1 MDYYS
6 YSNKG
11 YIKLLIRYLFYD
23 LKTLI
28 YVIFMLTAVFY
39 SISNLLNKEI
49 NKNLI
54 QYGGLHESMTTYSVE
69 LSDSASSNELNI
81 VLDIFNKYKIIDIK
95 EIWLK
100 FSPLSKVGVEFSTE
114 NPIPDTSI
122 VGRGFSREELL
133 DGKKVIILNKEDYQ
147 GYYKNFMIGDEILL
161 GGQKFRLIGISYE
174 ADQSVVPVKCLLG
187 IDMEGSFRINNLIL
201 KTEKSLKSKDIS
213 NIKKNY
219 YIKNSD
225 SSIKDCFKVRSLFGN
240 VLEDIFNNLIDYI
253 FSIILIL
260 AFSLFLLIQ
269 TCSILFYK
277 NESHQFAYI
286 VSGSEKNHLKH
297 IIYGEVIASI
307 MISLMFSYLI
317 MLGEKLWIN

>member
-1 MDYYS
+1 
-6 YSNKG
+6 
-11 YIKLLIRYLFYD
+11 
-23 LKTLI
+23 
-28 YVIFMLTAVFY
+28 MLTAVFY

-95 EIWLK
+95 EIWMK
-100 FSPLSKVGVEFSTE
+100 FSPLSKVGVEFSTD
-114 NPIPDTSI
+114 NPVPDTSI

-201 KTEKSLKSKDIS
+201 KTEKTLKRKDIS

-225 SSIKDCFKVRSLFGN
+225 RSITDCFKVRSLFGD

-277 NESHQFAYI
+277 NESHRFAYL
-286 VSGSEKNHLKH
+286 VSGSDKDYLKH

-307 MISLMFSYLI
+307 IISLMFSYLI
-317 MLGEKLWIN
+317 ILGVKLWIN